1 MSTVERRGIRIALHA
16 VGLLGADLTLARS
29 TGPLVVF
36 AHGSGS
42 SRHSPRNKAVAQG
55 LNAHGLGTLL
65 LDLLTDAEEAV
76 EQRGGR
82 LRFDVDELA
91 NRLVGSVGWVMSQ
104 PDVNPAA
111 LGYFGASTGA
121 AGALVA
127 AARQREQVGAVV
139 SRSGRPDL
147 AGECLPLVTAPTLL
161 IVGSHDPQVR
171 RLNEQA
177 LEQLRCDRHL
187 EVVPGAS
194 HLFEE
199 PGALD
204 RVSELTADWFT
215 RHLGSA
221 PP

>member
-1 MSTVERRGIRIALHA
+1 
-16 VGLLGADLTLARS
+16 
-29 TGPLVVF
+29 LVVF

-42 SRHSPRNKAVAQG
+42 SRHSPRNKVVAQA
-55 LNAHGLGTLL
+55 LNTHGLGTLL

-104 PDVNPAA
+104 PDVNPTA

-147 AGECLPLVTAPTLL
+147 AGEFLPLVTAPTLL
-161 IVGSHDPQVR
+161 IVGGHDPQVR
-171 RLNEQA
+171 RLNEPA

-187 EVVPGAS
+187 EVVPGAN